1 MNETTDTLRRK
12 VHKLE
17 LKYVF
22 LLLLLFTVLLFVL
35 DAWFSTI
42 PQNDSSIVLRWLHKI
57 PWNALATFA
66 FSVTLIG
73 YFYEFYMRDFYG

>member
-42 PQNDSSIVLRWLHKI
+42 PQK
-57 PWNALATFA
+57 
-66 FSVTLIG
+66 
-73 YFYEFYMRDFYG
+73 